1 MTAPDRDHYL
11 PELRMYERL
20 IDDGI
25 AAASAHGGVVD
36 HLTARRLAIWLASR
50 PQTPE
55 LARGLV
61 RFVHTGAI
69 THSMK
74 TQLRIHTRSGLY
86 PHLPEAS
93 RLMEYCIAR
102 GADRGPIG
110 LDFGK
115 TCDQI
120 DRADMVLAGLRERVR
135 QRQGLPEPTWPD
147 TEGPQIIAVAHRDPW
162 GRTVSLIMDSATA
175 NITMYAVSAY
185 AGDREA
191 HVREVEQSGEKLPEG
206 SYGRRNRQAIATR
219 EARVAARL
227 RAIAPPYPTAT
238 EHDAAVTPD
247 PVAIIRPADHVADH
261 EMELE

>member
-1 MTAPDRDHYL
+1 MTAQEWPHDLPD
-11 PELRMYERL
+11 LRMYERM

-25 AAASAHGGVVD
+25 AAANAHGGVID
-36 HLTARRLAIWLASR
+36 HLTARRLAIWLAAR

-55 LARGLV
+55 FAQGLV
-61 RFVHTGAI
+61 RFVRTGAI

-74 TQLRIHTRSGLY
+74 SQLRTHSRSGLY
-86 PHLPEAS
+86 PNMPEAA

-102 GADRGPIG
+102 GAHLGPIG

-120 DRADMVLAGLRERVR
+120 DWADVVLAGLREQVR
-135 QRQGLPEPTWPD
+135 ERQGLPEPTWPD
-147 TEGPQIIAVAHRDPW
+147 TDGPQVIAIARRDPRS
-162 GRTVSLIMDSATA
+162 RTVSLIMDAATA

-191 HVREVEQSGEKLPEG
+191 HVREVEQSGEKLPED
-206 SYGRRNRQAIATR
+206 SYGRRNRQAIAAR

-227 RAIAPPYPTAT
+227 RAIERAYRIAIERDDAVKPEPTQT
-238 EHDAAVTPD
+238 IH
-247 PVAIIRPADHVADH
+247 RADH
-261 EMELE
+261 EMELG